1 MNERRTQPQAGG
13 GAGEEGVPPAGA
25 RGGPRRVAAGCAR
38 GPLGVPAPPRAL
50 TATSVAGAA
59 LVFSVSALAPA
70 QCRTQSGGSGKTR
83 GIECTSSRPA
93 FIGRPPGWVSRRCL
107 PWGRCRRMSLGMQVA
122 VPRCVQTDCSQTAP
136 VSTGSHAGARRN
148 PERSGGQPA
157 PPTFL
162 KRLAKG
168 RARPTPHGWQ
178 PGSSLLPLRASGA
191 RQCLRDGN
199 AGTAAASDAMGSRPG
214 DPVPGPRQEAE
225 EDKAVIAVVLSKCR
239 YGEHMHT
246 PVHTHA
252 HTTRTHMHTHAHTT
266 RTHVRTHVHTIC
278 THAHV
283 HTHDMHTHPHVHTC
297 MHTCAHTHTHAH
309 TACTH
314 TQHKRVHAHTHTH
327 VHTHVHARHT
337 RTHAHP

>member
-1 MNERRTQPQAGG
+1 MNNERSPRREVALGRRVCPPPGSPRRTQAGG
-13 GAGEEGVPPAGA
+13 GGVRAW
-25 RGGPRRVAAGCAR
+25 

-70 QCRTQSGGSGKTR
+70 RRQTQSGGSGNTR

-107 PWGRCRRMSLGMQVA
+107 PWGRCRWMSLEMQVA
-122 VPRCVQTDCSQTAP
+122 VPRCVQTDCLQMAP

-162 KRLAKG
+162 ERLAKG

-178 PGSSLLPLRASGA
+178 PGSSLLPLRTSGA

-199 AGTAAASDAMGSRPG
+199 AGTTAASDAVGSHPG

-225 EDKAVIAVVLSKCR
+225 EDKTVIAVVLSKCR
-239 YGEHMHT
+239 YRG
-246 PVHTHA
+246 HTHA
-252 HTTRTHMHTHAHTT
+252 CTHTCTHT
-266 RTHVRTHVHTIC
+266 C
-278 THAHV
+278 THAH
-283 HTHDMHTHPHVHTC
+283 M
-297 MHTCAHTHTHAH
+297 CAHT
-309 TACTH
+309 CTH
-314 TQHKRVHAHTHTH
+314 TRAHA
-327 VHTHVHARHT
+327 
-337 RTHAHP
+337 